1 MAKKNRYIFVIDFFV
16 YAENKE
22 EAIKEAQK
30 ICDEIN
36 DKYDYRASILKDEF
50 HLANSA
56 FPEKIKLK

>member
-1 MAKKNRYIFVIDFFV
+1 VIDFFV

-36 DKYDYRASILKDEF
+36 DKYDCRASILKDEF